1 MNNTKKQIAALLVVV
16 LLAISLCGCQT
27 SIFPTMVREFDDD
40 GSAILNTTL
49 YDMNTR
55 GLNVGKSVLVTVG
68 DFSEVIPF
76 VDVLIE
82 EDGKLQLFTDNNS
95 GTISIVIYNESFEEV
110 YGIKCGDMVK
120 IEKQ

>member
-27 SIFPTMVREFDDD
+27 SIFPTVIREFDDD
-40 GSAILNTTL
+40 GNAILNTTL
-49 YDMNTR
+49 YDMNER

-68 DFSEVIPF
+68 DFSEVLPF

-82 EDGKLQLFTDNNS
+82 EDGKLQLFCDNNA
-95 GTISIVIYNESFEEV
+95 GTISIVIYNESFKEA
-110 YGIKCGDMVK
+110 YGVKNGDMVK
-120 IEKQ
+120 LEKQ